1 MKQSILLNNLNL
13 SIFFILM
20 TIFMMNS
27 MRFLLIP
34 SNFVV
39 LFIMDNSGRCE
50 YQFDTQVAVK
60 SQSLIYILKIVKFL
74 NV

>member
-1 MKQSILLNNLNL
+1 MKQSILLNNLNV

-20 TIFMMNS
+20 TMFMMNS

-34 SNFVV
+34 SHVFLV
-39 LFIMDNSGRCE
+39 LLIMDNSASGRCG

-60 SQSLIYILKIVKFL
+60 NQSLFFILI
-74 NV
+74 